1 MDPYT
6 NVDEIW
12 IALGKFGK
20 FQITQLLVSW
30 IAILSLCFQL
40 LNVVFI
46 GKTFFNKNTLT
57 FYFLIKKKSIR
68 SNQLSIKNNHETFQY
83 FRSQDTDR
91 PFSVHQ

>member
-46 GKTFFNKNTLT
+46 GKTFINKNTLT
-57 FYFLIKKKSIR
+57 
-68 SNQLSIKNNHETFQY
+68 
-83 FRSQDTDR
+83 
-91 PFSVHQ
+91 